1 MIYEIGFINR
11 DELSHEIG
19 HLGLLMD
26 NGEKRIVCYTVDE
39 DDIEVYPVD
48 NNPTDLSDD
57 DYNDIF
63 NFLLDYFNGN
73 LEEINDEYVEVED
86 TSTDLTK
93 EEIEQIV
100 AEVRDSLT

>member
-26 NGEKRIVCYTVDE
+26 NGEKRVVCYTVDE
-39 DDIEVYPVD
+39 DDIEVYPED
-48 NNPTDLSDD
+48 FNPNDLSDD

-73 LEEINDEYVEVED
+73 LEEIHVESVELID

-100 AEVRDSLT
+100 AEVKESLT

>member
-26 NGEKRIVCYTVDE
+26 NGEKRVVCYTVDK
-39 DDIEVYPVD
+39 DDIDVYPVD
-48 NNPTDLSDD
+48 NNPNDLSDD

-63 NFLLDYFNGN
+63 NFLLEYLNGN
-73 LEEINDEYVEVED
+73 LEEISDEYVEVED
-86 TSTDLTK
+86 NSTNLTK

-100 AEVRDSLT
+100 AQVKESLT

>member
-1 MIYEIGFINR
+1 MIHEIGFINR

-26 NGEKRIVCYTVDE
+26 NGDKRIVCYTVDE

-48 NNPTDLSDD
+48 DNPNDLSDD

-63 NFLLDYFNGN
+63 KFLLEYFNGN

-86 TSTDLTK
+86 TSTVLTK
-93 EEIEQIV
+93 EEIKQIV
-100 AEVRDSLT
+100 AEVKDSLI

>member
-1 MIYEIGFINR
+1 MIHEIGFINR

-48 NNPTDLSDD
+48 DNPNDLSDD

-63 NFLLDYFNGN
+63 KFLLEYFNGN
-73 LEEINDEYVEVED
+73 LEEIHNEYVEVENN
-86 TSTDLTK
+86 STHLTK
-93 EEIEQIV
+93 EEIEEIV